1 MIAIFRSSLAV
12 LFLLCAGCGFQLR
25 ESVALNPLVK
35 RLRIESVDQFSVL
48 PQELGRALL
57 RSGVELVEA
66 DDTDSSVLRILS
78 DSQITQPLTFSGAA
92 RVQEFLVVHRVEI
105 EVLDAAGKPLLAKT
119 LIERERDYRFD
130 ETLALGAAAED
141 ELARNELRRDMVQA
155 ILRRIEAVG
164 E

>member
-1 MIAIFRSSLAV
+1 MLPTFRLCLIVLAG
-12 LFLLCAGCGFQLR
+12 LLSGCGFHPRAALR
-25 ESVALNPLVK
+25 LNPAVE
-35 RLRIESVDQFSVL
+35 RLRIESLDQFSVL
-48 PQELGRALL
+48 PQEVGRALI
-57 RSGVELVEA
+57 RAGVEVVDA
-66 DDTDSSVLRILS
+66 GDGDSSVLRILS
-78 DSQITQPLTFSGAA
+78 DAQETRPLTFSGAA

-105 EVLDAAGKPLLAKT
+105 EVLDAKGKPLLAKV

-155 ILRRIEAVG
+155 ILRRVEAVG